1 MRLSKK
7 LSSFIIIGLMTISSS
22 GCVKADAIGQNMEKN
37 EYADTALIQ
46 SDIET
51 PDTSTVIVHSDDLK
65 SAEDVVSTYNVTESE
80 AISDYQAI
88 TFSSDID
95 ALQAK
100 DALINAGIDAVY
112 DSSFEIQDNDETVE
126 NGVTNADTEQEQTE
140 TSAEIPDEDVNPD
153 TSEDSESDVALS
165 EEQSS
170 NQSADAQEDST
181 IEPASTDGH
190 VKVAVIDTGVSGIDC
205 QKINLTDSS
214 DEDINGHGT
223 KVAQTIIN
231 NSNGNADILSIKAM
245 GDDGKGSMVTVAKA
259 IQAAQENGADII
271 NLSISA
277 YDDGSMTA
285 LKQIITE
292 AINAGIKV
300 VSAAGNY
307 NSSAMVYVPSDI
319 TNVISVGSVD
329 ESGNK
334 TLQSNYGATYYEV
347 ADSTSIA
354 SAILVGKLA
363 AGNDLSQEWTNDT
376 ITFDKNAI
384 NPSPFSEGE
393 TTSSYNEETGMHS
406 VEHKIY
412 INVSRDMYQ
421 HAYDIGAKY
430 WIFSEKD
437 ISNSLS
443 RYADTSYDKTYGN
456 NFWFYGTEDLYKAD
470 LKQATEDNAEY
481 TANKID
487 ENALSTQT
495 LYGTASGYMQAGIDY
510 TGKGGSSAYMS
521 VTRRISSGHTMA
533 RYWVWYANQGGSE
546 HYGGGTGT
554 YENASG
560 DKCLGEWTD
569 TGKYGVISISGQV
582 KAVVGG
588 TGWNGTTL
596 FHSTSSTS
604 YNTGNT
610 QAASGLLN
618 VNLIGPDGGEK
629 LDGSIGTFSY
639 TYSNWGET
647 GKLNVA
653 DCCEGKD
660 TGTYYRIGQ
669 LKLKNG
675 IIATEAYVTDNTG
688 TYGVNVWGD
697 GFVRQVYGTTTVTI
711 KTRYANVTVY
721 PNGGT
726 WSDSRGSTVKTCTSP
741 EGTVSI
747 QNPTRI
753 GYTFAGWTLSG
764 GGSISGTTYKYGTS
778 DGALTANW
786 NQLPIPF
793 VNYDTNGGSKS
804 TEIVNPNGYTIIDD
818 GVYNIQSKLGAQ
830 RYIHV
835 DSASTE
841 KGSTI
846 VIWEG
851 AGWSAL
857 DSCWQFE
864 RVGNTP
870 YYYITNRNNGLAIN
884 IAGDGDAVTSQSYV
898 TELWSQLDGTK
909 DEYSDFLWY
918 LKDAGNGYVWICNKK
933 TNRVLDITD
942 AKDANG
948 TNVITWDNNG
958 GTCQKWK
965 LNALRVH
972 TNAYGQRPLYSG
984 SNVLINNV
992 EPVRNGYVFTGWNT
1006 KADGTGTMYQKSLT
1020 SMQSP
1025 GKITYT
1031 GSDVTLYAQ
1040 WAPLYEN
1047 STLDKV
1053 MTQYNNEL
1061 SGDMQSNLLTQTV
1074 SQGIYDF
1081 YQTDGVTFSYKI
1093 GFSNPRTINANK
1105 KIDQPTV
1112 SRKVYAPGYEELKDY
1127 LGNDWTS
1134 QNLNKLFFGTTES
1147 VNTNVWLRD
1156 SRIWYGNQK
1165 AMNVFGQD
1173 GATYSANESD
1183 AIQSRPTYK
1192 IKFNTKK

>member
-851 AGWSAL
+851 AGWGAL
-857 DSCWQFE
+857 QTCWQFE

-870 YYYITNRNNGLAIN
+870 YYYIINRNNGLALNIPGDSNITASSTGTEMWTQIN
-884 IAGDGDAVTSQSYV
+884 
-898 TELWSQLDGTK
+898 GTN
-909 DEYSDFLWY
+909 EANSDFLWY

-933 TNRVLDITD
+933 TNRILDIYNAT
-942 AKDANG
+942 DANG
-948 TNVITWDNNG
+948 TKVIIYDNNG
-958 GTCQKWK
+958 GDGQKWK

-984 SNVLINNV
+984 ANVLVNSV
-992 EPVRNGYVFTGWNT
+992 TPVKKGYVFSGWNT
-1006 KADGTGTMYQKSLT
+1006 SRNGGGTMYHASDE
-1020 SMQSP
+1020 
-1025 GKITYT
+1025 ITYT
-1031 GSDVTLYAQ
+1031 GSDITLYAQ
-1040 WAPLYEN
+1040 WTPLYEN
-1047 STLDKV
+1047 STLDKL
-1053 MTQYNNEL
+1053 MNNTYYNEL
-1061 SGDMQSNLLTQTV
+1061 AGDMQGKIQSTTIA
-1074 SQGIYDF
+1074 QGIYDF
-1081 YQTDGVTFSYKI
+1081 NQSSGVTFSYTE
-1093 GFSNPRTINANK
+1093 GFSTSQAMKANK
-1105 KIDQPTV
+1105 TQDQSSI
-1112 SRKVYAPGYEELKDY
+1112 SRKVFAPGFAEIRDY
-1127 LGNDWTS
+1127 LGDNWKA
-1134 QNLNKLFFGTTES
+1134 QNLNKLFYGTTSATTGSAWIRDTRYYYYAKGMAIDGDTGGVHSHDES
-1147 VNTNVWLRD
+1147 SSL
-1156 SRIWYGNQK
+1156 
-1165 AMNVFGQD
+1165 
-1173 GATYSANESD
+1173 
-1183 AIQSRPTYK
+1183 QSRPTYK
-1192 IKFNTKK
+1192 VALSTKK